1 MGYAA
6 FVGMTFPLSF
16 TAEYLINSGTFGVG
30 TVRKLMNSFGY
41 FGCAAGL
48 VWLSFAGCDTARAQA
63 AAALCISVGFYARGY
78 IGYAVCYHKPNKIA
92 R

>member
-16 TAEYLINSGTFGVG
+16 MADYLINSSTFSVG
-30 TVRKLMNSFGY
+30 MVRKMMNSFGY

-48 VWLSFAGCDTARAQA
+48 VGLSFVGCSTTQA
-63 AAALCISVGFYARGY
+63 VMALCISVGCYAGGY
-78 IGYAVCYHKPNKIA
+78 IGYVVS
-92 R
+92 

>member
-16 TAEYLINSGTFGVG
+16 TAEYLINSGTFRVG

-41 FGCAAGL
+41 FGSAAGL
-48 VWLSFAGCDTARAQA
+48 VWLSFVRCDTMQA
-63 AAALCISVGFYARGY
+63 AIALCISVGFYAGGY
-78 IGYAVCYHKPNKIA
+78 AGYAVS
-92 R
+92 